1 LILFFAAG
9 SLIRSCSDR
18 VNRDLNI
25 ETAII
30 WKLKANFG
38 SLYFDFHFPGRVKA
52 GSDFSVFA
60 LIELPSLT
68 VPFATFRFYSMIDIC
83 RAE

>member
-1 LILFFAAG
+1 LFFAAG

-25 ETAII
+25 ETAIV
-30 WKLKANFG
+30 WKSKANFG
-38 SLYFDFHFPGRVKA
+38 SLYFNFHFSCRVKT

-60 LIELPSLT
+60 VIELPSLT
-68 VPFATFRFYSMIDIC
+68 VPFAMFRFYSMIGIC